1 MRLRLTRAIR
11 ALSPLTAMIK
21 MIRKPFRAL
30 SARLKMGWILYRL
43 HASSRKA
50 SENTP
55 KLRDFAIRFI
65 HAPLLSL
72 ASDFKWTDTT
82 QGFRAYR
89 RRMLLDP
96 KIAPFRAVF
105 VTYELLAYLSYRA

>member
-50 SENTP
+50 SQ

-72 ASDFKWTDTT
+72 ASGFKWTDTT

-105 VTYELLAYLSYRA
+105 